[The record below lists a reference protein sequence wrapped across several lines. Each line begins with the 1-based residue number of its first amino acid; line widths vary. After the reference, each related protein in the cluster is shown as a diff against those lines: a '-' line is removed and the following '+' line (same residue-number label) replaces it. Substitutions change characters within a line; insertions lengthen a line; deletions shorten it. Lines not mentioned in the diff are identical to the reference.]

1 MKLSFIIIPLDSPNK
16 SLTYLINSAV
26 NDFTKE
32 FGGSTFYE
40 VYGQWKGDG
49 KQIKATKIEVAVP
62 SDEHDVFIMMA
73 KDIAVEAG
81 VKEIM
86 VQDYEGDIHFIPGK
100 GAN

>member
-1 MKLSFIIIPLDSPNK
+1 MKLSYIIIPHKTKLGSTEKLLSKTID
-16 SLTYLINSAV
+16 
-26 NDFTKE
+26 DFYVE
-32 FGGSTFYE
+32 FGGCTHYPVTGICE
-40 VYGQWKGDG
+40 GHTGG
-49 KQIKATKIEVAVP
+49 LPCEKIEVAVP

-73 KDIAVEAG
+73 KDVAVKAG

>member
-1 MKLSFIIIPLDSPNK
+1 MPLDQDSDLF
-16 SLTYLINSAV
+16 SLVLLEREAV
-26 NDFTKE
+26 DFTKADHVQVLLQSCVVLLHHV
-32 FGGSTFYE
+32 GS
-40 VYGQWKGDG
+40 VLL
-49 KQIKATKIEVAVP
+49 VP

-73 KDIAVEAG
+73 KDVAVKTG